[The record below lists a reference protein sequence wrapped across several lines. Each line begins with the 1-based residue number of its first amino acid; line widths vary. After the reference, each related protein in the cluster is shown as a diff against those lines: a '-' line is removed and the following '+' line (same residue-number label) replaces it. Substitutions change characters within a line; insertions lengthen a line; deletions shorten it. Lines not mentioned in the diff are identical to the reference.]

1 MHDSPQQED
10 LRKAGEICQGGLAL
24 IIISASPPIDLS
36 PAQVFQGLISSL
48 GGGAAQRNDQA
59 RISDTYPVQLSG
71 ELIDSYTIS
80 TRRIRDN

>member
-48 GGGAAQRNDQA
+48 GGG
-59 RISDTYPVQLSG
+59 
-71 ELIDSYTIS
+71 
-80 TRRIRDN
+80 RRKEMIKLGYQIYILYNFLEN

>member
-48 GGGAAQRNDQA
+48 GGAAQRNDQA
-59 RISDTYPVQLSG
+59 RISDIYPVQLSG
-71 ELIDSYTIS
+71 ELIDSYSIS